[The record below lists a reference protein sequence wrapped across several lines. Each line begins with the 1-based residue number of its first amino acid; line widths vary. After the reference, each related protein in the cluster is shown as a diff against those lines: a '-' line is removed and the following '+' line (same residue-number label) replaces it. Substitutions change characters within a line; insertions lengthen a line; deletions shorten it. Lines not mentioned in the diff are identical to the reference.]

1 MYTENDLVMILSN
14 DTGLVIRCLP
24 DVAPNHVKRFK
35 DMAEDKCFDDVPL
48 ERVIK
53 GYMAQT
59 GHPKTTEHK
68 PLKAEFSRI
77 PHTRGIVSAA
87 RNADP
92 DSANGQFFIMTG
104 NNPKLNGAFT
114 VWGQVR
120 KGLQNIDALQP
131 GSLKKTFEADGQSMT
146 VSGYYAANE
155 QPIRIVALRL
165 IKNIARLT

>member
-1 MYTENDLVMILSN
+1 MYTENDLLMVLSN
-14 DTGLVIRCLP
+14 NTGLVIRCLP
-24 DVAPNHVKRFK
+24 DVAPNHVKHFK
-35 DMAEDKCFDDVPL
+35 DMAEGKCFDDVPL

-59 GHPKTTEHK
+59 GHPATEHK
-68 PLKAEFSRI
+68 TLKAEFSRI

-87 RNADP
+87 RNAHP

-104 NNPKLNGAFT
+104 NNPKLDGSYT

-120 KGLQNIDALQP
+120 AGLQHIDAIKP
-131 GSLKKTFEADGQSMT
+131 GSLKKTYEVNGQSMT
-146 VSGYYAANE
+146 VSGYYADNE
-155 QPIRIVALRL
+155 QPIRISALRI